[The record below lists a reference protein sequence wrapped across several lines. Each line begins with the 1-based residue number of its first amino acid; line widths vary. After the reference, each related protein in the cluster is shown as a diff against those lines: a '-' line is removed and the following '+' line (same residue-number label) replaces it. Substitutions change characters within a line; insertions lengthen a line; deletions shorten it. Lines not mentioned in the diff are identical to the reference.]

1 MAQSMSGRR
10 IHGGRWFGLF
20 MIAVVVLLVLLLLYL
35 SNHSASGPSPTH
47 PPGLFGLLGAESASR
62 LPV

>member
-35 SNHSASGPSPTH
+35 KNHTSTSPSPTR
-47 PPGLFGLLGAESASR
+47 PPGVFGLLSVDQMLQS
-62 LPV
+62 